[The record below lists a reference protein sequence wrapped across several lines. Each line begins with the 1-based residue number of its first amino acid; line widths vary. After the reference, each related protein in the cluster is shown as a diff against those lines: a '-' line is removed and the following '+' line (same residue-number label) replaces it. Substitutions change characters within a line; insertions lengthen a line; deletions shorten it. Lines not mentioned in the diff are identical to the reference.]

1 MASFPFMSIFS
12 PMDSL
17 PPLFFH
23 LDHGI
28 RAHPGAERAAD
39 AAFLIRDSDGMI
51 TFGIDLLAQGKQMF
65 GTNVGTEAAA
75 FTGLAVNGQFGHGSR
90 LLTS

>member
-1 MASFPFMSIFS
+1 
-12 PMDSL
+12 MDSL

-23 LDHGI
+23 LNYGVG
-28 RAHPGAERAAD
+28 AHPGTKRAAD
-39 AAFLIRDSDGMI
+39 AAFLIRNPDGVI

-65 GTNVGTEAAA
+65 GTNVGAQAAA
-75 FTGLAVNGQFGHGSR
+75 LAGLAVNGQFGHGSR